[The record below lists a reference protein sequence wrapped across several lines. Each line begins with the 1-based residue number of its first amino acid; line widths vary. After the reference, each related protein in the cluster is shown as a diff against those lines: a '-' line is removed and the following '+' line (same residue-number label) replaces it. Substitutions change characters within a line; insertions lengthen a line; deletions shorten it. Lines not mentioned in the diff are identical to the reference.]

1 MFRAPAGA
9 MTVRPIRLLGDP
21 VLRTACEP
29 VTRFDD
35 ALARLVAELL
45 DTVQVPGRAG
55 VAANQIGAS
64 RAVFAYN
71 ADGKL
76 GYVINPVLAA
86 VAGELAGPE
95 ACLSVPGI
103 SAIRR
108 RAAHVVVTGAD
119 LRGDPVTVPGDGE
132 LARCLQ
138 HETGHL
144 HGELYIDRLAGRERA
159 QVMRRLRE
167 QIAAP
172 R

>member
-1 MFRAPAGA
+1 MP
-9 MTVRPIRLLGDP
+9 
-21 VLRTACEP
+21 
-29 VTRFDD
+29 
-35 ALARLVAELL
+35 
-45 DTVQVPGRAG
+45 RAG
-55 VAANQIGAS
+55 SSSWRWRPGPVCRDHREDSRRSSQTAASTDHAD
-64 RAVFAYN
+64 AYN
-71 ADGKL
+71 VDGKL

-86 VAGELAGPE
+86 AAGEQAGPE

-103 SAIRR
+103 SATRR
-108 RAAHVVVTGAD
+108 RAAHIVVTGAD
-119 LRGDPVTVPGDGE
+119 LRGDPVTVRGDGE

-167 QIAAP
+167 QIAAH